1 MLVFCG
7 LLPLIISYIVV
18 LPYSGPPPPIRD
30 SGKSQVLF
38 NHAIIQI
45 ILLILLA
52 DVSNETT
59 FWDMMDFPL
68 HFEGA
73 NSSLSLGLIDPVTNE
88 TIRGNLLLV
97 ISYIY

>member
-1 MLVFCG
+1 MQLSEF
-7 LLPLIISYIVV
+7 I
-18 LPYSGPPPPIRD
+18 
-30 SGKSQVLF
+30 LF
-38 NHAIIQI
+38 VD
-45 ILLILLA
+45 L
-52 DVSNETT
+52 SNETT

-88 TIRGNLLLV
+88 TRRGNLLLA